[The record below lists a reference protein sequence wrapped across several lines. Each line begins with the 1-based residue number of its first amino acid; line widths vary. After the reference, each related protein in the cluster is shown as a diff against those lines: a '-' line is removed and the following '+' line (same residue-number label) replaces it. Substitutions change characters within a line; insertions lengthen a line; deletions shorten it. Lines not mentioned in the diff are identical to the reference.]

1 MAIQFN
7 PNALSMFSG
16 VNFGNDN
23 AIANLGGDD
32 KLVQKDKLGLF
43 LWKPFRSGDTEKRNN
58 AVRTELL
65 KALAQAFGLEG
76 VTEHDGKTMFSD
88 EFMNRLSDLL
98 GSAFKRGDFGIK
110 DGIVASGKPLTQRRI
125 TAIFKAAATVKA
137 ETPYDAKTYLA
148 KVDSL
153 EDVLKTKDPNAQTTI
168 TGLDYA
174 QSFKLTIAFIE
185 NDLPGFDRECKNI
198 DDLEEIVRFVGR
210 KTKIAFYA
218 EEIAAFLNQAN
229 PAAHD
234 DNPVA
239 DMQEKRAII
248 KTYFRNR
255 LEAYVKNSVDICLE
269 AMRAGK
275 LEDCMEVL
283 FKTYFGLQ
291 YIERDLEQFRKTN
304 LAEDVH

>member
-1 MAIQFN
+1 M
-7 PNALSMFSG
+7 
-16 VNFGNDN
+16 
-23 AIANLGGDD
+23 
-32 KLVQKDKLGLF
+32 
-43 LWKPFRSGDTEKRNN
+43 
-58 AVRTELL
+58 
-65 KALAQAFGLEG
+65 
-76 VTEHDGKTMFSD
+76 
-88 EFMNRLSDLL
+88 
-98 GSAFKRGDFGIK
+98 
-110 DGIVASGKPLTQRRI
+110 
-125 TAIFKAAATVKA
+125 
-137 ETPYDAKTYLA
+137 
-148 KVDSL
+148 
-153 EDVLKTKDPNAQTTI
+153 LKTKDPNAQTTI

-218 EEIAAFLNQAN
+218 EEIADMLNQAN

-248 KTYFRNR
+248 KTYFRDR

-275 LEDCMEVL
+275 LEGWMEVL